1 MIIHTDWIIRN
12 RDQTIAIVSEKAM
25 KIYNIIENGSDD
37 HIKDVSVDET
47 VISDE
52 HQKLNWYIKIL
63 HHSKSGVSWTL
74 VMSFL
79 FLAFRTRYFEDFK

>member
-52 HQKLNWYIKIL
+52 HQKLNCLENHFSHVYKNSSPFKKWCLMIF
-63 HHSKSGVSWTL
+63 W
-74 VMSFL
+74 
-79 FLAFRTRYFEDFK
+79 RT

>member
-1 MIIHTDWIIRN
+1 
-12 RDQTIAIVSEKAM
+12 M

-37 HIKDVSVDET
+37 HIKDVPVDET

-63 HHSKSGVSWTL
+63 HHSKSGVS
-74 VMSFL
+74 
-79 FLAFRTRYFEDFK
+79 